1 MQFLGVD
8 TGGTFT
14 DFVLFDGKE
23 FKIHKVPST
32 PKDPSAAILS
42 GSKFF
47 SKLTNQ
53 NLNIIH
59 GTTVAT
65 NALLERKGAKVLLL
79 TTKGFEDILEI
90 GRQNREKLYDLFLEK
105 NPPLVKSQ
113 NRVGIDERI
122 NYAGEILKEIDLNE
136 LQNLIN
142 SIDFNQY
149 DTIAV
154 CFINSFVNPEHE
166 IKVGEILK
174 KLNLP
179 VSLSSSI
186 IPEFREY
193 ERTSTTVVNSYLI
206 PKVKN
211 YMNSLNEMF
220 GDININVLQSNGG
233 VITPKQAGHEPVRI
247 ITSGPAGGVVGAFN
261 IASQLGIEK
270 IITYDMGGTS
280 TDISLCD
287 SNIKFTTE
295 SVIDEYPIKT
305 PMIDILTIGAGGG
318 SIAYVDT
325 GGALKVGPQ
334 SAGADP
340 GPACYGSGVHTTV
353 TDANLLLG
361 RIVENNFL
369 GGRMR
374 VSKELALKSIK
385 KLSESFMIDEY
396 SLAEMIIK
404 VVNSNMEKAI
414 KVISVDKGYDPRE
427 FTLVSFGGAGGQ
439 HACELAKDIGIKQ
452 VIFPSNPGVLSA
464 LGMLFADSFKDYS
477 KGYFLDCK
485 VCDLKE
491 VEEQFEKLEKKAS
504 IELENN
510 NLEFERFVDTRY
522 KSQSHELTVGYG
534 PGFIDDFHS
543 LHFTRYGFNNPNKD
557 IEIVT
562 LRVKAFISR
571 AEYSLPKLNIDK
583 KEIKKNKMEIFIDR
597 KRKDVDF
604 YNREEFYPG
613 FYFNGPCVVIEETST
628 IYIPEGFTSHT
639 DEYGNII
646 SSEK

>member
-1 MQFLGVD
+1 MLFLGVD

-14 DFVLFDGKE
+14 DFVFFDGKE

-32 PKDPSAAILS
+32 PKDPSSAILS
-42 GSKFF
+42 GLKIF

-53 NLNIIH
+53 NFNMIH

-65 NALLERKGAKVLLL
+65 NALLERKGAKVLLI

-105 NPPLVKSQ
+105 NPPLVMSQ
-113 NRVGIDERI
+113 DRVGIEERI
-122 NYAGEILKEIDLNE
+122 NYEGEILKGIDLKKF
-136 LQNLIN
+136 QNLIN
-142 SIDFNQY
+142 GIDSNQY

-154 CFINSFVNPEHE
+154 CFINSYVNPEHE

-174 KLNLP
+174 KLKIP
-179 VSLSSSI
+179 VSLSSNI

-211 YMNSLNEMF
+211 YMNSLNELL
-220 GDININVLQSNGG
+220 GEININVLQSNGG
-233 VITPKQAGHEPVRI
+233 VIAPEQAGIEPVRI
-247 ITSGPAGGVVGAFN
+247 ITSGPAGGVVGAYN

-287 SNIKFTTE
+287 SNIKYTTE
-295 SVIDEYPIKT
+295 SVIDEYPVKI

-325 GGALKVGPQ
+325 GGALKVGPR

-340 GPACYGSGVHTTV
+340 GPACYGRGAYITV

-361 RIVENNFL
+361 RIVESNFL
-369 GGRMR
+369 GGRMK

-385 KLSESFMIDEY
+385 KLNESFMIDEY
-396 SLAEMIIK
+396 TLAEMIIN

-414 KVISVDKGYDPRE
+414 KIISVDKGYDPRE
-427 FTLVSFGGAGGQ
+427 FTLVSFGGAGGL

-452 VIFPSNPGVLSA
+452 VVFPLNPGVLSA
-464 LGMLFADSFKDYS
+464 LGMLFADTFKDYS
-477 KGYFLDCK
+477 RGYFLDCK
-485 VCDLKE
+485 EYDPNDL
-491 VEEQFEKLEKKAS
+491 EEQFEKLEKKAS
-504 IELENN
+504 IELKNN

-522 KSQSHELTVGYG
+522 KSQSHELTVEYG
-534 PGFIDDFHS
+534 PGYIEDFHS
-543 LHFTRYGFNNPNKD
+543 LHFTRYGFNNPSKD

-562 LRVKAFISR
+562 IRVKAYIRR
-571 AEYSLPKLNIDK
+571 ADCSLPKLNIDNT
-583 KEIKKNKMEIFIDR
+583 EIKRDKINIFIDG
-597 KRKDVDF
+597 KSKNVD
-604 YNREEFYPG
+604 YYDREEFFPG
-613 FYFNGPCVVIEETST
+613 FNFLGPCIVTEDTST
-628 IYIPEGFTSHT
+628 IYIPEGYTSHT

-646 SSEK
+646 SLQK